1 MILLDA
7 VYIHNSGGRTLLL
20 TLLNVLSKKDINNYW
35 VLLDNRLDKKFIKS
49 FKIKN
54 KAFIN
59 ASEFHRRR
67 FYIRNHKR
75 FKSIFCFA
83 NVPPPISIN
92 KRVIV
97 YFQNELLLN
106 RKNTQLGKKAQLILA
121 LKKKYIS
128 FLNKKSYL
136 WAVQTN
142 RMKEKLIESLGVQ
155 SNNVEI
161 YPFFEELNKSHK
173 IKFEK
178 NTFIYVAG
186 QGAHK
191 NHKRLLV
198 GFNEA
203 AKESKVPLTVRLT
216 LPESDFSSLLNSLDI
231 ISPNLRIENLGV
243 LKKEQLLK
251 SYQESQYCIY
261 PSLKESFG
269 LPLIEAAQL
278 ESLIIASNLPFVSEV
293 IKPSLTFDPYSE
305 KDIALIILKAVNLNV
320 TEKTVLKVTNKI
332 ENLISYISNDV

>member
-7 VYIHNSGGRTLLL
+7 VYIHNSGGKTLLL
-20 TLLNVLSKKDINNYW
+20 TLLNALSKIDFNNYW

-54 KAFIN
+54 KSFIN
-59 ASEFHRRR
+59 ASEFNRRK
-67 FYIRNHKR
+67 FYKRNHHR

-92 KRVIV
+92 KRVII

-142 RMKEKLIESLGVQ
+142 RMKEKLIESIGVQ

-173 IKFEK
+173 INFEK

-203 AKESKVPLTVRLT
+203 AKESKVPLTLRLT
-216 LPESDFSSLLNSLDI
+216 LPESVFSSLLNSLDK

-278 ESLIIASNLPFVSEV
+278 ESLIIASNLPYVSEV

-305 KDIALIILKAVNLNV
+305 KDIALIILKAVNLNMP
-320 TEKTVLKVTNKI
+320 EKTFLKVTNKI
-332 ENLISYISNDV
+332 ENLLSYISNDI